1 MESALFCMCADVPGA
16 GSTRE
21 TVMRGSGG
29 DLPLSVLSSCDIQ
42 WGGIIDM

>member
-1 MESALFCMCADVPGA
+1 MEPALFCMCADVP

-42 WGGIIDM
+42 WGGIIDL